1 MNSLDIIVLILVI
14 EVAAY
19 ARAYRKY
26 NTNPSKSL
34 LKHFLI
40 ANALYG
46 FLTFAIFVVDFTSIE
61 AVLYEVANENKSTF
75 LNLFEKHL
83 DMIMHA
89 VFNATFLIIALFA
102 VIEIT
107 RNILATIYFPSKRT

>member
-1 MNSLDIIVLILVI
+1 MNSLDIIVLILVM

-19 ARAYRKY
+19 ARAYRKH
-26 NTNPSKSL
+26 NSNPNKSFM
-34 LKHFLI
+34 KHFLI

-46 FLTFAIFVVDFTSIE
+46 FLTFVILIVNFTSIE
-61 AVLYEVANENKSTF
+61 AVLYEVASENKSTF
-75 LNLFEKHL
+75 LNLFDKHS
-83 DMIMHA
+83 DTIMHV

-107 RNILATIYFPSKRT
+107 RNILSTMYFPSKRT